1 MPWFWTLFAILTSFA
16 AALIFRLA
24 LDLNRFGRSTAW
36 LVSSL
41 VVAFAP
47 WLVPETDLPRR
58 FVAALVSV
66 AVLVKLYD
74 LYRQPKLAQRLTLT
88 SYASYLANWG
98 WLVLRKPPPGV
109 PVDRDFKQLILSI
122 PLLILV
128 GGVCK
133 VVFSTDFSD
142 VPFAVEHCLKV
153 TTLVTA
159 VILLANASARA
170 WRLLGGRSLEPMHNP
185 ALARTPADFWR
196 RWNRPAQQFFQEY
209 AFDASDGF
217 HHPVRGIL
225 VSFAASGIV
234 HEYVFGIATGR
245 VQGWQFLYFALNGIA
260 TVATSRIRPRGW
272 MALPLVTGTFAF
284 NLALA
289 VIFFRSVNSV
299 FPFYS
304 PRA

>member
-24 LDLNRFGRSTAW
+24 LDLNRFGRTTSW

-47 WLVPETDLPRR
+47 WLVPETALPHR

-66 AVLVKLYD
+66 AVVVKLYD
-74 LYRQPKLAQRLTLT
+74 LFRQPMLAQRLTLT
-88 SYASYLANWG
+88 SYVSFLVNWG

-109 PVDRDFKQLILSI
+109 PVDRDSKQLVLSI
-122 PLLILV
+122 PLLILL
-128 GGVCK
+128 GGLCK

-153 TTLVTA
+153 TTLVSVVT
-159 VILLANASARA
+159 LLANASARA
-170 WRLLGGRSLEPMHNP
+170 WRLLGGRALEPMLNP
-185 ALARTPADFWR
+185 AVARTPADFWR

-209 AFDASDGF
+209 AFQASGGF
-217 HHPVRGIL
+217 HHPIRGIL

-234 HEYVFGIATGR
+234 HEYVFGITTGR
-245 VQGWQFLYFALNGIA
+245 VQGWQFLYFALNGLA
-260 TVATSRIRPRGW
+260 TVATVRIRPHGW
-272 MALPLVTGTFAF
+272 MVLPFVAGTFAF
-284 NLALA
+284 NLVLS

-304 PRA
+304 PRI